1 MKPSHWILRLALSQ
15 IVLDM
20 LFTVGYL
27 WLFLILHRLPVG
39 PTVTCA
45 ALMAGLR
52 ALIIYNY
59 SARWLRPSERF
70 SSSAPTVSAS
80 RQMDI
85 SLEELN
91 HADGVLQQTP
101 LRLAI
106 LVAGMWTG
114 CMAVL
119 CGCSALEQGIADAA
133 RMSVGAIPLALG
145 FGLAVFAVAHCAT
158 ELLVISPAAQNA
170 RLAHAKG
177 RPLQRARRS
186 LTARIVA
193 AMVASTLA
201 PAVVILGAMC
211 VRATLDTAPTNGY
224 TTELTA
230 CAGLLFMSLV
240 WSSVCAILVARTILS
255 SVGNVIGTVRRFGEQ
270 TDGPP
275 AMDVQAPFND
285 ELSDLN
291 ETVGGAFESLSRLTQ
306 AASTIA
312 SGELGAEILGQGR
325 LPDALRAMSSRVRTL
340 VEETS
345 STSSE
350 LASAAVE
357 ISAAAQELE
366 IASSSQASGMIE
378 ISQTMDSLLRSAS
391 HISDAVQGVAQ
402 NAERTLQNTEQMV
415 TRIDLLSTHANRIG
429 DILEVIR
436 EIANQSDLLA
446 LNGSLE
452 ATRVGEAGRGFA
464 LVAGEMRRLAER
476 VTASVHDV
484 KKLVADIRESG
495 ASTVV
500 ATEESKKLAEATA
513 GAARSITLATQQQR
527 SSTEQVNQSVRAL
540 SEIVEQ
546 AALATTQTRT
556 SAEGLRVFADRLN
569 QVVSG
574 FNVTSLAR

>member
-1 MKPSHWILRLALSQ
+1 MSI
-15 IVLDM
+15 
-20 LFTVGYL
+20 
-27 WLFLILHRLPVG
+27 
-39 PTVTCA
+39 A
-45 ALMAGLR
+45 A
-52 ALIIYNY
+52 
-59 SARWLRPSERF
+59 
-70 SSSAPTVSAS
+70 
-80 RQMDI
+80 
-85 SLEELN
+85 
-91 HADGVLQQTP
+91 TP
-101 LRLAI
+101 LA
-106 LVAGMWTG
+106 M
-114 CMAVL
+114 
-119 CGCSALEQGIADAA
+119 
-133 RMSVGAIPLALG
+133 G
-145 FGLAVFAVAHCAT
+145 FGLAVFALAYSAA
-158 ELLVISPAAQNA
+158 ELLIISPAANNA
-170 RLAHAKG
+170 RLACAMG
-177 RPLQRARRS
+177 RPLQRVRRG
-186 LTARIVA
+186 LTARVVLVI
-193 AMVASTLA
+193 VASTLS
-201 PAVVILGAMC
+201 PGLVVFGELCIRAILDSE
-211 VRATLDTAPTNGY
+211 LPNGHIP
-224 TTELTA
+224 ELTVG
-230 CAGLLFMSLV
+230 AGLLLLGLLC
-240 WSSVCAILVARTILS
+240 SSACGVLVARTILS
-255 SVGNVIGTVRRFGEQ
+255 SVANLIGTVRHVADQ
-270 TDGPP
+270 ADGPLTTE
-275 AMDVQAPFND
+275 VQSPFND
-285 ELSDLN
+285 ELSDLS
-291 ETVGGAFESLSRLTQ
+291 ESVSGAFENLSRLTQ

-312 SGELGAEILGQGR
+312 SGDLGVEILGQGQ
-325 LPDALRAMSSRVRTL
+325 LPDALRAMSTRVRTL

-345 STSSE
+345 ATSSE

-527 SSTEQVNQSVRAL
+527 SSTEQVNQSVQAL

-569 QVVSG
+569 QVVGG
-574 FNVTSLAR
+574 FNVTRLAR